1 MAYTNASIY
10 YGNSE
15 TSPLTSPATGWAG
28 LSTAGKLYSASSL
41 VSGVSNIASSIF
53 SYKAAEEQY
62 ASSSRAAKL
71 QRDRTIREMTE
82 AFIQQEAAEKVSLWE
97 SGLQYRGTSEAIE
110 ESNIRTRETELKETR
125 EYYDDLIAD
134 LRAKEAAAKR
144 SSLFGGVATA
154 LGMTVGAIAGSVIP
168 GAGTLAGAAIGG
180 TFGGMAGNMAGSIG

>member
-1 MAYTNASIY
+1 MNASIY
-10 YGNSE
+10 YGNPE
-15 TSPLTSPATGWAG
+15 ASPLTSPATGWAG
-28 LSTAGKLYSASSL
+28 LSTAEKLYGASSL

-110 ESNIRTRETELKETR
+110 EANIKTRETKLRETR
-125 EYYDDLIAD
+125 EYYDDMIRD
-134 LRAKEAAAKR
+134 LKRAEAAAKQQSWMGGI
-144 SSLFGGVATA
+144 SS
-154 LGMTVGAIAGSVIP
+154 
-168 GAGTLAGAAIGG
+168 AIG
-180 TFGGMAGNMAGSIG
+180 TAATVAALLI